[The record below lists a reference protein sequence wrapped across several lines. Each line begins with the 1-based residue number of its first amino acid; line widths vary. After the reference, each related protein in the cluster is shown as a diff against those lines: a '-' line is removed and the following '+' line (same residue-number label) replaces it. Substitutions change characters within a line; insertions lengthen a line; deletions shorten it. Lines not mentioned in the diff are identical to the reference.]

1 MKPSDFIH
9 PEDAAALRQME
20 SIPGFA
26 SLVKKVLAIG
36 IENLQYGVNMAS
48 SIRLSEKQLPH
59 IYRHLPPICQRM
71 GIPEPEFYLQMSPSP
86 NAWTFGD
93 SRIYI
98 TVTSSLV
105 EMMSDEELDAIIAHE
120 CGHILCRH
128 VLYHT
133 VAQWIS
139 NGIASLGIL
148 GKLAIPAEFA
158 LLYWSRK
165 SELSADRAASI
176 ITSPEVVAST
186 MARLSGGPKSLTSQI
201 DLREWAAQADEY
213 DRIQNVGMWNK
224 ALQLSVIAGLSHPFS
239 AVRVRE
245 ILKWS
250 ESPQYQMI
258 KNGNATIEM
267 PDGTCPQCGS
277 AIDKDWKFCR
287 NCGHQL

>member
-48 SIRLSEKQLPH
+48 SIRLSERQLPH

-71 GIPEPEFYLQMSPSP
+71 GIPEPEFYLQMNPSP
-86 NAWTFGD
+86 NAWTSGD

-133 VAQWIS
+133 MAQWIS
-139 NGIASLGIL
+139 NGIASLGFL
-148 GKLAIPAEFA
+148 GKLALPAEYA

-186 MARLSGGPKSLTSQI
+186 MARLSGGPKSLTEQI

-213 DRIQNVGMWNK
+213 DRIQNAGMWNK
-224 ALQLSVIAGLSHPFS
+224 ALQLSVIAGLGHPFS

-258 KNGNATIEM
+258 KNRNFTIEE

-277 AIDKDWKFCR
+277 AIEKDWKFCR